1 MSIFALCANKSTG
14 CGRGPAV
21 DPSPAHVLQGD
32 VECDAGPLHHLAT
45 FTRGNAGLPANRKGW
60 CRK

>member
-1 MSIFALCANKSTG
+1 MSMGALCANKSTG

-32 VECDAGPLHHLAT
+32 VECDVGPLQHLAT
-45 FTRGNAGLPANRKGW
+45 FTRGERRSAGQ
-60 CRK
+60 